1 MEWIEPVPALAAL
14 IIVRHDPLEALD
26 VGLSNPDL
34 KLSLVLRRVHVE
46 LVSVVAILVTFL
58 AELYFV
64 DILGDLGIIRRMSDT
79 LDLSLDRF
87 IDLFGLLLLI

>member
-1 MEWIEPVPALAAL
+1 MERIEPVPALAAL